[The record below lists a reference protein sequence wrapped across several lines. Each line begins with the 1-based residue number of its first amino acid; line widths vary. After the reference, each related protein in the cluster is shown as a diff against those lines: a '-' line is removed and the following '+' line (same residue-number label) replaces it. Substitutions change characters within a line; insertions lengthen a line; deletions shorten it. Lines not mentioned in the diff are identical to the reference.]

1 MAIYFSFAENAN
13 ITLNLKP
20 ALVYSK
26 DFDSQSSTLKNGKQ
40 VKKEQLQ
47 MVQFVLRIMLVTQ

>member
-1 MAIYFSFAENAN
+1 MTIDFAFAENADLL
-13 ITLNLKP
+13 LNLKP

-47 MVQFVLRIMLVTQ
+47 IVQFGLRIMLVTQ